1 MERTGGGVTEAQV
14 EEESEVEEATW
25 AMDRMTI
32 WPLKPGTST
41 MPKAVETKS
50 KQGPVKRPAV
60 DKGRAIGL
68 GATGSRAE
76 AEGTS
81 AEDTPGVAGG
91 EGEGRNK
98 GVPETCDM
106 KKRKE
111 QKKMMLG

>member
-1 MERTGGGVTEAQV
+1 
-14 EEESEVEEATW
+14 
-25 AMDRMTI
+25 MTI

-41 MPKAVETKS
+41 TPKAAETKS

-60 DKGRAIGL
+60 DEGRAIGL
-68 GATGSRAE
+68 GATGSGAE

-81 AEDTPGVAGG
+81 AEDTLGMAGG

-111 QKKMMLG
+111 QKKTMLGDECDSSLLAHEKMNTSLPQSAQHIK

>member
-1 MERTGGGVTEAQV
+1 
-14 EEESEVEEATW
+14 
-25 AMDRMTI
+25 MTI

-41 MPKAVETKS
+41 TPKAAETKS
-50 KQGPVKRPAV
+50 KQGPVKRPVV

-68 GATGSRAE
+68 GATGSGAE

-81 AEDTPGVAGG
+81 AEDTLGMAGG

-111 QKKMMLG
+111 QKKTMLGDECDSSLLAHEKMNTSLPQSAQHIK